1 MFEPLDDAASS
12 REERGNCHI
21 HDTNMPHTQGQ
32 TPQGLRLAFAGT
44 SAFVPWRR
52 ALSKSTA
59 KGRTHTAGCSVR
71 RGQGKV
77 TTTAV
82 VDIFESGKQLAIDVL
97 GSPQVYPTIMQ
108 IGSAFAG
115 GTVGVMGTLIALEWA
130 KIDTLERQQC
140 SYCRGT
146 GKLICGS
153 CCGLRVMPDAQTG
166 QKDCENC
173 EGQGGVE
180 CMHCEGSGRLL
191 PIRYERALRAQYRE
205 NWNRGTF
212 DGDFFDNPRL

>member
-1 MFEPLDDAASS
+1 M
-12 REERGNCHI
+12 R
-21 HDTNMPHTQGQ
+21 DTQQQPEHA
-32 TPQGLRLAFAGT
+32 PWLAFAGPC
-44 SAFVPWRR
+44 AFVPWRR
-52 ALSKSTA
+52 AQVRAA
-59 KGRTHTAGCSVR
+59 KAPADGRGYLVGAR
-71 RGQGKV
+71 RRV
-77 TTTAV
+77 AAAPTAV
-82 VDIFESGKQLAIDVL
+82 VEFFESGKQLAVDIL

-166 QKDCENC
+166 QRDCDNC
-173 EGQGGVE
+173 SGQGGVE

-205 NWNRGTF
+205 DWARGNF
-212 DGDFFDNPRL
+212 DGDFFDNPKM